1 MSDKPVSLPQAM
13 DKDKVEKDKKDA
25 PAANNSGNPVP
36 LRVTADKDR
45 DKERDTVAKLAIEL
59 TPPPANSSAPPA
71 RPASGKSAVASTLS
85 VAASLVALVAAGGGY
100 YLWMELGKVQQLAG
114 RTGGV
119 SLAQLDSTQQSLSAQ
134 IAKSSSDSS
143 AQLANVRADMEKRL
157 ADTNGKLDETAA
169 ALRSDTQ
176 QAVGEMRGALDSAKS
191 ELAQQDSATVQSLN
205 DAKTT
210 LAASLQQSTS
220 DLDAKLSEAKTNLA
234 SSIEQTGSGLKSEMA
249 AFNNTV
255 AEMKGAFAELRQQ
268 TTERIQAAEQTQIQL
283 RGIVAQSQQ
292 ELQQA
297 VGRHRANWAMT
308 DVEHLLLLANEQTQ
322 LEQSPAKAILS
333 LRTADQ
339 RLVAMNDPALKT
351 VRDTIA
357 KEISAL
363 EQTPAVDVSGTASQL
378 TKLANSVATLPF
390 PWDKAPT
397 VAVEESTTPVTV
409 AKDVANGAWD
419 AVRGLAQ
426 AAWDRMRGLAL
437 TRESGKVSPPLFAP
451 DQAYFLQQNLRLQ
464 LESARLALLR
474 GEATTYSAAIANAQ
488 EWTKQYFNNDAPAT
502 QSFVTDLGKLATV
515 NLAVT
520 LPDVSGSL
528 HTLRDAQPALSA
540 SMSQ

>member
-13 DKDKVEKDKKDA
+13 DKDKIEKDKKDA
-25 PAANNSGNPVP
+25 PAANNSGSPVP
-36 LRVTADKDR
+36 LRATTDKDKDR
-45 DKERDTVAKLAIEL
+45 DNTAKIAIEL
-59 TPPPANSSAPPA
+59 TPPPASTSTPPA
-71 RPASGKSAVASTLS
+71 RPTGGKSAVASTLS

-119 SLAQLDSTQQSLSAQ
+119 TQAQLDTTQQGFSAQ
-134 IAKSSSDSS
+134 IAKTGADNA
-143 AQLANVRADMEKRL
+143 AQLANVRADIEKRL
-157 ADTNGKLDETAA
+157 ADTTGKLDQTAT
-169 ALRSDTQ
+169 ALRSETQ

-191 ELAQQDSATVQSLN
+191 ELAQQDATIAQSVG
-205 DAKTT
+205 DAK
-210 LAASLQQSTS
+210 ASLSAGIQQSTA
-220 DLDAKLSEAKTNLA
+220 DLDAKLSEAKSRLA
-234 SSIEQTGSGLKSEMA
+234 SNIEQTASELKTDMT

-255 AEMKGAFAELRQQ
+255 AEMKGAFTELRQQ

-283 RGIVAQSQQ
+283 RGIVTQSQQ

-339 RLVAMNDPALKT
+339 RLIAINDPALKS

-357 KEISAL
+357 KEIAAL
-363 EQTPAVDVSGTASQL
+363 EQTPAVDVTGTASQL
-378 TKLANSVATLPF
+378 TKLASSINTLPF

-397 VAVEESTTPVTV
+397 ATTEASTTPVTAAENV
-409 AKDVANGAWD
+409 ATGAWD
-419 AVRGLAQ
+419 TVRGLAL

-474 GEATTYSAAIANAQ
+474 GDATTYAAAIADAQ
-488 EWTKQYFNNDAPAT
+488 EWTKQYFNNDAATT
-502 QSFVTDLGKLATV
+502 QSFAADLSKLATI
-515 NLAVT
+515 NLATT

-528 HTLRDAQPALSA
+528 HTLRDTQPALNA
-540 SMSQ
+540 GVSQ